1 MKYIKEYLC
10 DKRTP
15 SDEEIRECLKEE
27 LLSGKIVKL
36 NFSDLSKLILDFPS
50 EINTLMIQKTFD
62 SYYIIVDD
70 ITIRKEQERKAIKTK
85 FKR

>member
-10 DKRTP
+10 DKRDP
-15 SDEEIRECLKEE
+15 SDEEIRECLEEE

-36 NFSDLSKLILDFPS
+36 NFSDLSKLILNFPS
-50 EINTLMIQKTFD
+50 EINTLMIQKSFD
-62 SYYIIVDD
+62 GYYITVDD

-85 FKR
+85 F